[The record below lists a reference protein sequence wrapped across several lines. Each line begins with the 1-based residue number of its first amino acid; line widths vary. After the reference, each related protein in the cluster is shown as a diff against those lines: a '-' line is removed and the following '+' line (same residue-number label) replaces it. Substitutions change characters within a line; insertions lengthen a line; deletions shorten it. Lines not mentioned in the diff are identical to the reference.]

1 MKNDREGFRLGEWQ
15 IIPEAGVFVK
25 NGHHVHVE
33 PKLMDLLLALIAA
46 PGQFASRE
54 QLLSQVWPR
63 VVINEEVLTRA
74 VSELRTLLGDTS
86 RERRYIVTVPK
97 RGYRLIVQ
105 PQEHECD
112 IGKAAA
118 ATATNSAPTSRSW
131 PALRMPGWAQ
141 AAVRVM
147 HATAMT
153 VGYVF
158 LAATA
163 TLTWELADNGTPE
176 VSLAKVVSD
185 KAETLLMLPV
195 QASHDY
201 DSGWLTRRVV
211 SVVTDGHSSLQTL
224 ECNAVDEEETHLQYA
239 GERATTV
246 GLYNNK
252 LS

>member
-131 PALRMPGWAQ
+131 PAG
-141 AAVRVM
+141 AA
-147 HATAMT
+147 HA
-153 VGYVF
+153 
-158 LAATA
+158 
-163 TLTWELADNGTPE
+163 
-176 VSLAKVVSD
+176 SLG
-185 KAETLLMLPV
+185 
-195 QASHDY
+195 
-201 DSGWLTRRVV
+201 SGSRA
-211 SVVTDGHSSLQTL
+211 
-224 ECNAVDEEETHLQYA
+224 CNARHRHDSWLRLPGSNCNA
-239 GERATTV
+239 DLGACR
-246 GLYNNK
+246 
-252 LS
+252 

>member
-1 MKNDREGFRLGEWQ
+1 
-15 IIPEAGVFVK
+15 
-25 NGHHVHVE
+25 
-33 PKLMDLLLALIAA
+33 
-46 PGQFASRE
+46 
-54 QLLSQVWPR
+54 
-63 VVINEEVLTRA
+63 
-74 VSELRTLLGDTS
+74 
-86 RERRYIVTVPK
+86 
-97 RGYRLIVQ
+97 
-105 PQEHECD
+105 
-112 IGKAAA
+112 
-118 ATATNSAPTSRSW
+118 
-131 PALRMPGWAQ
+131 
-141 AAVRVM
+141 
-147 HATAMT
+147 MT